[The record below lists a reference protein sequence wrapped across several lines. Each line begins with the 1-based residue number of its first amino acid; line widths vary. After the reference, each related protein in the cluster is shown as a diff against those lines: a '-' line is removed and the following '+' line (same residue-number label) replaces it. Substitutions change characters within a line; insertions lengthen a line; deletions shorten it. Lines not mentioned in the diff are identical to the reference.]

1 VTFVTSLPV
10 EYYLDKIIEAG
21 YSLGSLSQSPR
32 GWEVILW
39 SGPIGYSSYAAS
51 TADSPAKALHS
62 AMLHLQTTG
71 GTELDSNAPKIKLD
85 LHSFIKSIT
94 PPAEPIKR
102 RI

>member
-1 VTFVTSLPV
+1 MTTDDALILLAAS
-10 EYYLDKIIEAG
+10 G
-21 YSLGSLSQSPR
+21 YTLGSLSQSPR

-39 SGPIGYSSYAAS
+39 SGPIGYSTYAIA
-51 TADSPAKALHS
+51 TADSPALALS
-62 AMLHLQTTG
+62 TARLHLQSTG

>member
-1 VTFVTSLPV
+1 MTTDSALAS
-10 EYYLDKIIEAG
+10 IASAG

-39 SGPIGYSSYAAS
+39 SGPIGYSTYAAA
-51 TADSPAKALHS
+51 TADSPALAIS
-62 AMLHLQTTG
+62 AAMLHLQTTG

-85 LHSFIKSIT
+85 LHSFLANII
-94 PPAEPIKR
+94 PPAEPINR

>member
-1 VTFVTSLPV
+1 MTTDDILTLIAAS
-10 EYYLDKIIEAG
+10 G

-39 SGPIGYSSYAAS
+39 SGPIGYSTYAAA
-51 TADSPAKALHS
+51 TAASPAKALHS
-62 AMLHLQTTG
+62 AMIDLQTSG

-85 LHSFIKSIT
+85 LHSFLANII
-94 PPAEPIKR
+94 PPAEPINR